1 MFNPAGYDI
10 SVYPI
15 STKEDRR
22 TFSENLPIRRNADAV
37 IIPSFDIDPD
47 EASRLQSANLP
58 LVGINALPESAFTL
72 SVSIDDEQAMRLATR
87 YLKLLHTG
95 ITVIY
100 TLLESCA
107 AYPFLL
113 VYIRLQ
119 LWIRSTVSSLTVSF
133 LTTLAV

>member
-22 TFSENLPIRRNADAV
+22 TFFENLPIRRNADAV
-37 IIPSFDIDPD
+37 IIPSFPD